1 MTPNNIRAL
10 GGQVS
15 ARPSL
20 SARNTSQQQWAR
32 DWRDNN
38 ARIEF
43 DSAARRVGQ
52 GVDNITAY
60 SDALRNIG
68 AAGGGGFV
76 GRGSNVGDEFELNA
90 RAMRRQKEAEDAE
103 REMQQRQLQRQR
115 DMDAEMRRMRNSML

>member
-1 MTPNNIRAL
+1 MTLYNRLAL
-10 GGQVS
+10 GGQAS
-15 ARPSL
+15 TRPSL
-20 SARNTSQQQWAR
+20 RNTSQQQWAR

-38 ARIEF
+38 ARAEF

-68 AAGGGGFV
+68 AAGGGEFV

-103 REMQQRQLQRQR
+103 REKQQIQLRRQR
-115 DMDAEMRRMRNSML
+115 DMEAQMREMRNRMQ